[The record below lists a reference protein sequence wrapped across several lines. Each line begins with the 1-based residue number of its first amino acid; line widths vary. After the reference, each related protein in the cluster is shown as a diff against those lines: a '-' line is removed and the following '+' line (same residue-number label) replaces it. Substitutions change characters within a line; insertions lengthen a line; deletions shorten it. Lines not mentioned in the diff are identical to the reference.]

1 MPPRKKP
8 DHDAVGA
15 RARSVLEVI
24 LRLGEATGPQIMDEL
39 PDLPSYSALR
49 SILRAL
55 EDKGLVQHR
64 AKDLKYVYRA
74 TVSKT
79 ATSKRVLARV
89 LETYFGGQPEHAM
102 KALLDLSRDKNHQ
115 IDFDALQRLID
126 QARREGR

>member
-1 MPPRKKP
+1 MRRRTR

-24 LRLGEATGPQIMDEL
+24 LRLGDATGPQILEEL
-39 PDLPSYSALR
+39 PAIPSYSALR

-74 TVSKT
+74 TVSKSV
-79 ATSKRVLARV
+79 TSRRVLARV
-89 LETYFGGQPEHAM
+89 LDTYFGGQPEHAM

>member
-1 MPPRKKP
+1 MRRRTR

-24 LRLGEATGPQIMDEL
+24 LRLGEATGPQILDEL
-39 PDLPSYSALR
+39 PDIPSYSALR

-64 AKDLKYVYRA
+64 AQDLKYVYRA

-79 ATSKRVLARV
+79 VTSRRVLARV
-89 LETYFGGQPEHAM
+89 LDTYFGGQPEHAM

>member
-1 MPPRKKP
+1 MGRRTR
-8 DHDAVGA
+8 DHEAVGA

-24 LRLGEATGPQIMDEL
+24 LRLGEATGPQILDEL
-39 PDLPSYSALR
+39 PDIPSYSALR

-64 AKDLKYVYRA
+64 ARDLKYVYRA

-79 ATSKRVLARV
+79 LTSRRVLARV
-89 LETYFGGQPEHAM
+89 LDTYFGGQPEHAM